1 MWNVQD
7 VGCSGCGMFGM
18 FTMRDVGYVGC
29 WRWGMFG
36 MWNVR
41 DAGCSGCGMF
51 RTWDVRDVRDV
62 GCLPGCRVLTYKMPF
77 GKEIMSMLYQTFKY
91 SNMNIPK
98 RSTKT
103 AK

>member
-1 MWNVQD
+1 MECSGCGMFRMRDVWDVHD
-7 VGCSGCGMFGM
+7 VGCWGCGMLEMGDVWDVECSGCGMFGM
-18 FTMRDVGYVGC
+18 
-29 WRWGMFG
+29 
-36 MWNVR
+36 
-41 DAGCSGCGMF
+41 
-51 RTWDVRDVRDV
+51 WDVQDV